1 MWAPELP
8 TNRPQMNPETAPP
21 PGLTPGVR
29 THMVGA
35 AAPLA
40 GRAEDV
46 PEERV
51 VVTPVEIA
59 ERAAAAHDM
68 TFHKTSEAAGARL
81 DPTDPWV
88 PFGATVKGA
97 DGEPLTSHDGPLDD
111 PYGIAGGGGTAA
123 ASGGDGDEV
132 AALGD
137 GSLAAAEA
145 AIEVIREGGRC

>member
-1 MWAPELP
+1 MLKHNGGFMRGAGTRRLRGFRAPGSLP
-8 TNRPQMNPETAPP
+8 EV
-21 PGLTPGVR
+21 L
-29 THMVGA
+29 
-35 AAPLA
+35 LA
-40 GRAEDV
+40 
-46 PEERV
+46 
-51 VVTPVEIA
+51 
-59 ERAAAAHDM
+59 
-68 TFHKTSEAAGARL
+68 HKTDRSAANMCCAGARL